1 MLEDS
6 LFESQRQHKARNPLT
21 AAVSVLAH
29 VVTVIALLVI
39 PMLQTQ
45 AVMLPEIDTTLFLP
59 QRIQPQPVDVFS
71 ATQPRAQNAISGA
84 DTLPAPSALTPPTT
98 ISDEIARVNDSIS
111 LAPSPLP
118 PGNGRGLSD
127 ILGSFG
133 DGSPGVVPTRPS
145 GPPAPAPPALSP
157 PPAIKATP
165 IRQGGV
171 AQAAMLIHQ
180 VKPEYP
186 PLAKVTRTQGVVL
199 LDAVIDKEGSIQSL
213 RVISGHPLLNQAALD
228 AVKQWKYRPTLL
240 NGEPVEVSTTITV
253 TFTLQR

>member
-6 LFESQRQHKARNPLT
+6 LFESQRQNKARNPVT

-45 AVMLPEIDTTLFLP
+45 AVMLPEIDTSLYLP
-59 QRIQPQPVDVFS
+59 HRIESEPVGVFS
-71 ATQPRAQNAISGA
+71 AAQSLTQNATSGA
-84 DTLPAPSALTPPTT
+84 DTLPAPSDLTQPTA
-98 ISDEIARVNDSIS
+98 IPDEIERVHDSVS
-111 LAPSPLP
+111 SAPSLLP
-118 PGNGRGLSD
+118 PSNGRGLSD
-127 ILGSFG
+127 ILGGSQ
-133 DGSPGVVPTRPS
+133 DGSSDGVVPTRPS
-145 GPPAPAPPALSP
+145 GPPVPPPLSP

-186 PLAKVTRTQGVVL
+186 HLAKVTGTQGVVL

-213 RVISGHPLLNQAALD
+213 RVISGHPLLTQAALD
-228 AVKQWKYRPTLL
+228 AVKQWRYRPTLL